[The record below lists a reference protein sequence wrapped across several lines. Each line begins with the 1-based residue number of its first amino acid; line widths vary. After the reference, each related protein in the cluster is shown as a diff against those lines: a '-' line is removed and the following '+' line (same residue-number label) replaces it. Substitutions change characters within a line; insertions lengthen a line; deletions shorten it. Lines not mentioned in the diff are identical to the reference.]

1 MDTKHERSSAPIQNP
16 ELHHEESDV
25 DARGIIGFGLG
36 LALCIALSSLV
47 LYVGFNSLRDHFT
60 VQPVHPSP
68 LIGVREPVEA
78 EDAPKDFPNPRLQT
92 NYYGDLDVV
101 RKQWATQLDTYGW
114 QDKNA
119 GVVHIPIDEAMR
131 LTLERGLPARTSAA
145 QPAAGAR
152 TQGTPPASENRTK
165 LVASRN

>member
-1 MDTKHERSSAPIQNP
+1 MDTKHEHSSAPIPNP

-25 DARGIIGFGLG
+25 DVRGIIGFGLG

-47 LYVGFNSLRDHFT
+47 LYGWFNSLRGHFT
-60 VQPVHPSP
+60 PQPVHPSP
-68 LIGVREPVEA
+68 LIGVREPVESEHA
-78 EDAPKDFPNPRLQT
+78 WKDFPDPRLQT
-92 NYYGDLDVV
+92 NYYGDLDAV
-101 RKQWATQLDTYGW
+101 RKQWQTQLDTYGW

-119 GVVHIPIDEAMR
+119 GVVHIPIDHAME